1 MLGFVP
7 TAVKRASS
15 DNRQSYFKC
24 ITVRVIFN
32 ENLVIVVTLIHMYIY
47 MYAKMVVVRFTNE
60 LYSIDINLI
69 AVKEPRYA
77 YCSLA
82 VEAAA

>member
-1 MLGFVP
+1 MRPP
-7 TAVKRASS
+7 TTDKFILNALP
-15 DNRQSYFKC
+15 Y
-24 ITVRVIFN
+24 IFN
-32 ENLVIVVTLIHMYIY
+32 GNLVIVVTLIHMYIY